1 MYILFELSSSRAD
14 RNSLRDND
22 AMGYTLD
29 EQEAMRWVEQNP
41 EYRSY
46 KYCPHKEIRVQ

>member
-1 MYILFELSSSRAD
+1 MFILFELSSSRAD
-14 RNSLRDND
+14 SNSLRDND

-29 EQEAMRWVEQNP
+29 EQEAIKWVEKNP

-46 KYCPHKEIRVQ
+46 KYCPHKEIRA